1 MIGDVGEAR
10 VVTYVPTY
18 WGPSS
23 VEGLGLELV
32 QQVRSEQILLVR
44 LHPQT
49 PEPIVARY
57 RQLADERPH
66 VHLMLDDAPGRGL
79 LDLLAAADVVVGDLS
94 SVMLEAVIL
103 DKPLVFAVDQESA
116 PLLTGEHPVS
126 AVVAESTVLRPGATD
141 IASSLAAAMS
151 RGIDREVWA
160 RTTDELF
167 FHADGTCVQHIA
179 GFVRSL

>member
-1 MIGDVGEAR
+1 
-10 VVTYVPTY
+10 
-18 WGPSS
+18 
-23 VEGLGLELV
+23 
-32 QQVRSEQILLVR
+32 
-44 LHPQT
+44 
-49 PEPIVARY
+49 
-57 RQLADERPH
+57 
-66 VHLMLDDAPGRGL
+66 
-79 LDLLAAADVVVGDLS
+79 
-94 SVMLEAVIL
+94 
-103 DKPLVFAVDQESA
+103 LVFAVDQESA